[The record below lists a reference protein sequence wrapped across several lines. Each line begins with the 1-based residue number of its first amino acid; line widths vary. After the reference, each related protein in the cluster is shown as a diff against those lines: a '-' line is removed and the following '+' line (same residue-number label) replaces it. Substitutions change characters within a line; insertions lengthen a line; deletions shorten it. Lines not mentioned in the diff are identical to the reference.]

1 MTSRPEGVD
10 TTSRTKLAGSAY
22 KDEAD
27 LAARQSLYAWQQPRY
42 DLPGIVLEHLPSS
55 ITSVLDL
62 GCGNGKFLRR
72 IRRERPQALVIG
84 ADISPGILAPLPP
97 PTVAADAAALPFAS
111 GRFDV
116 VLALHMLYHV
126 ADLPAALEGIRR
138 MLVPGGLVFVST
150 NAHSDK
156 VELDDLWSAAAGD
169 VLGMASGPRRV
180 ALSVRFALEEVPRL
194 LEPYFE
200 QVTTVDLP
208 GVITVREPEPVLA
221 HLRSY
226 RAWADEGGVPFD
238 ATIDRAHELLVRH
251 IERHGEFTISCRG
264 GVIVARKSL

>member
-1 MTSRPEGVD
+1 MTSQPEEVD

-27 LAARQSLYAWQQPRY
+27 LAARQSLYAWQQPSY
-42 DLPGIVLEHLPSS
+42 DLPGIVLEHLPAST
-55 ITSVLDL
+55 TSVLDL
-62 GCGNGKFLRR
+62 GCGNGKFLHR
-72 IRRERPQALVIG
+72 IRLERTHALTIG
-84 ADISPGILAPLPP
+84 ADISPGILTPLPP
-97 PTVAADAAALPFAS
+97 PTVAVDAAALPFAS

-126 ADLPAALEGIRR
+126 AELPAALDEIRR
-138 MLVPGGLVFVST
+138 VLVPGGLVFVST
-150 NAHSDK
+150 NARTDK
-156 VELDDLWSAAAGD
+156 AELDDLWSAAAAD
-169 VLGMASGPRRV
+169 VLGVTKGPRRV
-180 ALSVRFALEEVPRL
+180 ALSERFALEDAPRL

-200 QVTTVDLP
+200 QITTVDLP
-208 GVITVREPEPVLA
+208 GVITVREPGPVLA

-251 IERHGEFTISCRG
+251 LDRRGEFTISCRG
-264 GVIVARKSL
+264 GIIVARKSL